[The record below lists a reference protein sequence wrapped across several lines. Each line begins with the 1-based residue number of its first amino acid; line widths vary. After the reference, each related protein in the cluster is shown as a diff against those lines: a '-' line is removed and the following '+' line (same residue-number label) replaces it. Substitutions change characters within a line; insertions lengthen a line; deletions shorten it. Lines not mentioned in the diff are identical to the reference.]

1 MPAGTVKWYNI
12 TKGYGFI
19 QPDEGGDEV
28 FVHFS
33 ALREAKIKSLTDNQR
48 VTFDAEPNPKRGG
61 KLKAVKVELVR

>member
-19 QPDEGGDEV
+19 LPDEGGDEV

-33 ALREAKIKSLTDNQR
+33 ALRPAKIPSLVENQR
-48 VTFDAEPNPKRGG
+48 VTFDAEPNPKRDG